1 MEEWTAG
8 RCWVEDAVTVVPAVA
23 AVDVVPDAED
33 VVAPDDDDVLVD
45 AVSSEEEPVSVLP
58 ESAPPLALVSP
69 AWTEHTGQAPGPWA
83 ARTFL
88 AMAI

>member
-1 MEEWTAG
+1 M
-8 RCWVEDAVTVVPAVA
+8 VVPAVVPVEVDPVVVP
-23 AVDVVPDAED
+23 VDVEVVVPVEVEP
-33 VVAPDDDDVLVD
+33 VVVPEDDDVLFVD
-45 AVSSEEEPVSVLP
+45 VSSEEELVSVLP

-69 AWTEHTGQAPGPWA
+69 AWTEHSGQAVGPWE